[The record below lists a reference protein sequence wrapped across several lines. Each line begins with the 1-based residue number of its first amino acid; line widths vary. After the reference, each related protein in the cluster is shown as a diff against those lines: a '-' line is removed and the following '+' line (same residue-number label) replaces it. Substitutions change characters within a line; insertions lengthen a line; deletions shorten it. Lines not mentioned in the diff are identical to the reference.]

1 MTSSDIERFCAE
13 TNVSRETL
21 ADLQT
26 YADLLVQWNKT
37 INLVAP
43 ASLEELW
50 SRHFLDSAQLFE
62 LVEPKGRWVDL
73 GSGGGFP
80 GLVIAVLGKD
90 KPDLEMILVEA
101 DQRKATFL
109 RTVIRR
115 LGLRAKV
122 VVGRIEETPPL
133 EADVLSARALAPLDV
148 LLGYASR
155 QMKPTGVAIFPKGEK
170 ADAEIAEA
178 LEHWSFDCEKHPSQ
192 TGKSSTILRIGE
204 IKRV

>member
-1 MTSSDIERFCAE
+1 MISSDIHRFCAE
-13 TNVSRETL
+13 TDVSRETL
-21 ADLQT
+21 ADLQA
-26 YADLLVQWNKT
+26 YADLLVLWNKT
-37 INLVAP
+37 INLVSP
-43 ASLEELW
+43 ASLAELW
-50 SRHFLDSAQLFE
+50 RRHFLDSAQLFE

-80 GLVIAVLGKD
+80 GLVIAVFAK
-90 KPDLEMILVEA
+90 KRSDLEVILVEV

-115 LGLRAKV
+115 LGLRARV
-122 VVGRIEETPPL
+122 VVGRIEELPPL

-155 QMKPTGVAIFPKGEK
+155 HMKPTGVAIFPKGEK

-178 LEHWSFDCEKHPSQ
+178 LEHWRFDCEKHPSQ
-192 TGKSSTILRIGE
+192 TGKPSTILRIGE